1 MKKINIELTNDELIV
16 LSDLINRLSD
26 TNFLNNFY
34 EDQAEERALWNL
46 DAILEKN
53 TAKILNKNYS
63 EELQISRNNLR
74 DNEQ

>member
-1 MKKINIELTNDELIV
+1 MKKINIELTSDELIV

>member
-26 TNFLNNFY
+26 TDFLKTFY

-46 DAILEKN
+46 DTILEKN
-53 TAKILNKNYS
+53 TAEIFNKNYS
-63 EELQISRNNLR
+63 EILQIARSNLR
-74 DNEQ
+74 DDD